1 LSLSVVTPINSNNG
15 KYMQQI
21 TKKNNYIYLF
31 FSLVI
36 FLFSASIT
44 VDFPEGV
51 GDDVFSIVTIL
62 MLVVSLRSLKTERTW
77 TKSVYVLIAFFIFST
92 VLGKFFDHHYL
103 AYSILVL
110 LLIFF
115 TGSFFSS
122 VKQVLTIGDIDT
134 NKMIGSLSLYILL
147 GLIWAVI
154 YMILLTID
162 PQVFSGVD
170 GTTWQEKFSRM
181 TYYSF
186 VTLTTLGY
194 GDVLPTRHVAE
205 FFVYMEAIIG
215 VFYMAIIVS
224 SLISLRL
231 ATIDRK
237 LKAETKRVID
247 KAAIDETVA
256 TAYLDESSTDTAK
269 KGK

>member
-1 LSLSVVTPINSNNG
+1 M
-15 KYMQQI
+15 KQI
-21 TKKNNYIYLF
+21 TKQNNFVYLL

-36 FLFSASIT
+36 FLFSASVT
-44 VDFPEGV
+44 VDLPEGL
-51 GDDVFSIVTIL
+51 GDDVFSVVTLL
-62 MLVVSLRSLKTERTW
+62 MLLLSLRSLKTERTW
-77 TKSVYVLIAFFIFST
+77 TKSIYVLIAFFIFST
-92 VLGKFFDHHYL
+92 VLGKFFDHQSLSYVIL
-103 AYSILVL
+103 AL

-122 VKQVLTIGDIDT
+122 VKQVLTVGDIDG
-134 NKMIGSLSLYILL
+134 NKIIGSLSLYILL

-162 PQVFSGVD
+162 PESFSGVEAS
-170 GTTWQEKFSRM
+170 TWQEGFSRM

-194 GDVLPTRHVAE
+194 GDVLPTKHVAE

-231 ATIDRK
+231 AAAERK
-237 LKAETKRVID
+237 AREQTKRDID
-247 KAAIDETVA
+247 TATINPAAA
-256 TAYLDESSTDTAK
+256 TTATDTKK